1 MVEQLIP
8 ILLVFLVVGLVW
20 TLLKFVLKLTAKIFS
35 CGCLV
40 IILIGIVV
48 AIFGRDIPVF

>member
-1 MVEQLIP
+1 MIEQLIP
-8 ILLVFLVVGLVW
+8 ILLVFLVVGLIW

-40 IILIGIVV
+40 IILISIIVV
-48 AIFGRDIPVF
+48 VFRGNLPVF